1 MVLVCMSKPLP
12 TRAFKW
18 MSRSELENWKKIS
31 CILEVDLEYPK
42 NFHDLHNDYPLI
54 PERLMIGEVEKLI
67 PNLRNKKKYVVHYKN
82 LKLYESLGIKITKIH
97 RGILFKQSDWLKK
110 YIDLNTKLRTEAKNN
125 FEKDFFKLMN
135 NSVFGKTI
143 ENIEN
148 RVDVRL
154 VTDEKEEKK
163 LATKPNYDHC
173 TIFDKNLVAI
183 HMKRTKL
190 IYNKPVYLG
199 MCILDLSKILMYD
212 FHYNY
217 IKPKYE
223 NKAKLLYTDTDSF
236 IYEIKTEDFYRDIS
250 EDVNNRFDTSD
261 FPIDHP
267 SGIPTGKNKKVIGMM
282 KDETGGKIIHEFIG
296 FKNIY
301 S

>member
-1 MVLVCMSKPLP
+1 
-12 TRAFKW
+12 
-18 MSRSELENWKKIS
+18 
-31 CILEVDLEYPK
+31 
-42 NFHDLHNDYPLI
+42 
-54 PERLMIGEVEKLI
+54 
-67 PNLRNKKKYVVHYKN
+67 
-82 LKLYESLGIKITKIH
+82 
-97 RGILFKQSDWLKK
+97 
-110 YIDLNTKLRTEAKNN
+110 
-125 FEKDFFKLMN
+125 
-135 NSVFGKTI
+135 
-143 ENIEN
+143 
-148 RVDVRL
+148 
-154 VTDEKEEKK
+154 
-163 LATKPNYDHC
+163 
-173 TIFDKNLVAI
+173 
-183 HMKRTKL
+183 MKRTKL

-223 NKAKLLYTDTDSF
+223 NKAKLLYTDTDFF

-296 FKNIY
+296 LRPKLYSYKMFEDSTEHKRSKGVRKNVVQNHITHTDYKDCLFSGREQMRTMNIIKSHFHNIY
-301 S
+301 TEKLNKVVLSAEDDKRVIMNDRIYT